1 MMDEMFLLKKLN
13 VKHKNHML
21 CDIMFL
27 PDDFSSNNTPII
39 TAIIGMNGSGKS
51 FILMVLVDI
60 FNALDTRKTT
70 NLKYDYYSV
79 YYEYDGDTYFVEI
92 ENRNIKCSLND
103 KIVNIS
109 EIKLP
114 TKVLGVAYMLN
125 DKFRFKELDE
135 AVYQYLGVRQTSN
148 ASWTSSISRK
158 VSENFLDIFSRNS
171 FDVISDIM
179 HFLDLDSKITFLIVP
194 KTKEFFSRKKSI
206 NDLKKRRDRQ
216 LSKRFNN
223 YRQDKLEKLDEST
236 LSTIFDFLNEIKCN
250 KMYSKD
256 SNENENLQIDITA
269 DTALDFKSKNLLNYK
284 VIRMLNDLE
293 YIQSISL
300 CLYKNKESF
309 LFEEASSGE
318 KHYIF
323 EMSSIVRSIKKHSL
337 ILIDEPELSM
347 HPNWQIK
354 YVKTLGKIFSKYRSC
369 HFVIST
375 HSHYIV
381 SDIDPNSSALVSLEY
396 IPEHKKREAIL
407 IPYST
412 YAWSADNILY
422 NVFKVRTTRNWYFE
436 QDIRKLIKY
445 IETKSQEKLDI
456 TKLIDKL
463 SKYQLNNDD
472 PLIKLIE
479 EGKRYADLL

>member
-1 MMDEMFLLKKLN
+1 
-13 VKHKNHML
+13 
-21 CDIMFL
+21 
-27 PDDFSSNNTPII
+27 
-39 TAIIGMNGSGKS
+39 
-51 FILMVLVDI
+51 
-60 FNALDTRKTT
+60 
-70 NLKYDYYSV
+70 
-79 YYEYDGDTYFVEI
+79 
-92 ENRNIKCSLND
+92 
-103 KIVNIS
+103 
-109 EIKLP
+109 
-114 TKVLGVAYMLN
+114 
-125 DKFRFKELDE
+125 
-135 AVYQYLGVRQTSN
+135 
-148 ASWTSSISRK
+148 
-158 VSENFLDIFSRNS
+158 
-171 FDVISDIM
+171 
-179 HFLDLDSKITFLIVP
+179 
-194 KTKEFFSRKKSI
+194 
-206 NDLKKRRDRQ
+206 
-216 LSKRFNN
+216 
-223 YRQDKLEKLDEST
+223 
-236 LSTIFDFLNEIKCN
+236 
-250 KMYSKD
+250 
-256 SNENENLQIDITA
+256 
-269 DTALDFKSKNLLNYK
+269 
-284 VIRMLNDLE
+284 MLNDLE

-300 CLYKNKESF
+300 CLYKNKEPF

-337 ILIDEPELSM
+337 ILVDEPELSM

-354 YVKTLGKIFSKYRSC
+354 YVKTLGKIFSEYRSC

-456 TKLIDKL
+456 TQLIYKL